1 MCSIWLVALQISYPE
16 VEGIIFDESWDGENI
31 TNNAALVNGVN
42 IQVQ

>member
-1 MCSIWLVALQISYPE
+1 MTLLYSYPE

-42 IQVQ
+42 VQVQ